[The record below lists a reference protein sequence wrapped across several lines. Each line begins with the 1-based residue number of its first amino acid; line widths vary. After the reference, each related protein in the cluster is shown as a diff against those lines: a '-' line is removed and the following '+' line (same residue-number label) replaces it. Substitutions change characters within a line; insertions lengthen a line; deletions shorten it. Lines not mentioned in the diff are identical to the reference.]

1 MLKPFILGFLALVVL
16 TPLFMWLTW
25 FFTPK
30 TTLTAAIVDKTV
42 LTDDGQKHKSLTWV
56 LNHEKYTKTAKKS
69 YRLNEDYFG
78 FFPLKENKFKIKG
91 LERFSSDQLKQL
103 SIDADLVYYT
113 DTYGIS
119 NNEWYTEK
127 SVNEKSGLLYGGLS
141 NRDMEFLE
149 LMKARKK
156 LIIAEFNT
164 IGSPTDS
171 INRSR
176 FEESFGIKWTGWTA
190 CFFDNLDTA
199 SNKEIPLWLIDNYKK
214 THENTWPFKTAGIVF
229 VSNTDEVTVLEDDKH
244 LNDPMPYIVSNSY
257 GQQNLSLP
265 AQVKY
270 PFWFEVITM
279 NPKIN
284 HSAANFNI
292 NTNKAGLD
300 ILKRAGIPASF
311 PAITY
316 HSDSD
321 YTFYYFSGDFC
332 DNPVSMAASYFK
344 GTSLFRSFLYN
355 ANDPMD
361 RSSFFWKFYKP
372 LLTNILNVQAEKRK
386 N

>member
-1 MLKPFILGFLALVVL
+1 MLKRFILGILALIVL
-16 TPLFMWLTW
+16 APIFMWLAW
-25 FFTPK
+25 FLTPK
-30 TTLTAAIVDKTV
+30 STLIAAIVDKTV
-42 LTDDGQKHKSLTWV
+42 LSNEVQNHKSFTWI
-56 LNHEKYTKTAKKS
+56 LNHEKYTKTATRP
-69 YRLNEDYFG
+69 YEPEEDYFG

-103 SIDADLVYYT
+103 SIDADLAYYT

-141 NRDMEFLE
+141 NRDMEFLQM
-149 LMKARKK
+149 MKARKK

-171 INRSR
+171 IYRGR

-199 SNKEIPLWLIDNYKK
+199 SNKEIPLWLINNYKK
-214 THENTWPFKTAGIVF
+214 THENTWPFKTVGIVF
-229 VSNTDEVTVLEDDKH
+229 VSNTDEVIVLEDDKH

-265 AQVKY
+265 ARVKY
-270 PFWFEVITM
+270 PFWFEVITID
-279 NPKIN
+279 PKIN
-284 HSAANFNI
+284 QSAANFNI
-292 NTNKAGLD
+292 NTNKAGLE

-316 HSDSD
+316 HSGSD

-332 DNPVSMAASYFK
+332 DNPVPMAAAYFK
-344 GTSLFRSFLYN
+344 GASLFRSFLYS

-372 LLTNILNVQAEKRK
+372 LLTNILNVEAEKRK

>member
-1 MLKPFILGFLALVVL
+1 
-16 TPLFMWLTW
+16 
-25 FFTPK
+25 
-30 TTLTAAIVDKTV
+30 
-42 LTDDGQKHKSLTWV
+42 
-56 LNHEKYTKTAKKS
+56 
-69 YRLNEDYFG
+69 
-78 FFPLKENKFKIKG
+78 
-91 LERFSSDQLKQL
+91 
-103 SIDADLVYYT
+103 
-113 DTYGIS
+113 
-119 NNEWYTEK
+119 
-127 SVNEKSGLLYGGLS
+127 
-141 NRDMEFLE
+141 MEFLE
-149 LMKARKK
+149 LMKGRKK

-190 CFFDNLDTA
+190 CFFDNLDTV
-199 SNKEIPLWLIDNYKK
+199 SNKEIPLWLINNYKK
-214 THENTWPFKTAGIVF
+214 THKNTWPFKTAGIVF
-229 VSNTDEVTVLEDDKH
+229 VSNTDEVIVLEDDKN

-270 PFWFEVITM
+270 PFWFEVIIM

-344 GTSLFRSFLYN
+344 GASLFRSFLYN